1 MSVLKMIVAD
11 DQYYLSGEPH
21 GSCAEWV
28 YAACSRNPKSLEELD
43 RLLPEFGADAD
54 LRRLLSYGSLELEPV
69 DAGLIIVDL
78 AKKWIY
84 AEDSYFDAHRTGRY
98 TTRDDEREIEY
109 RFSDEWQFVSEP
121 KWFRYLHDLNLKSYG
136 NLHGPANAGA
146 DDGEFFS
153 DDFEFEDEP
162 APAVDDDYRNDSYSD
177 VTYTN
182 RVCGL
187 IYFEP
192 QNADETRDYQTL
204 EHIASYDNDAAAAL
218 HGIEREKE
226 KIASLKIELQAAENL
241 LKRTGEP
248 RWEIKCSALQAHLG
262 KHEKDISRLTGEHSE
277 AAAMAAELRNLLATD
292 KGREWLKDWE
302 EDEEE
307 DAEDMEL
314 PY

>member
-11 DQYYLSGEPH
+11 DQHYLSGEPH

-28 YAACSRNPKSLEELD
+28 YAACSRNPKSLEELE
-43 RLLPEFGADAD
+43 RLLPEFGADTN
-54 LRRLLSYGSLELEPV
+54 LRSLFGYGSLELEPF

-84 AEDSYFDAHRTGRY
+84 AEDSYFGAHRTGSY
-98 TTRDDEREIEY
+98 TTRDDERKIAY

-121 KWFRYLHDLNLKSYG
+121 KWFRYLHDLSLKSYF
-136 NLHGPANAGA
+136 NRHEPEDAGA
-146 DDGEFFS
+146 DDGEFSS
-153 DDFEFEDEP
+153 DDFEFEEEP
-162 APAVDDDYRNDSYSD
+162 APAFDDDYRSDSYSD
-177 VTYTN
+177 VKFTN
-182 RVCGL
+182 RICGM

-192 QNADETRDYQTL
+192 QNAEETRDYQAL

-241 LKRTGEP
+241 WKRTGEP
-248 RWEIKCSALQAHLG
+248 RWEIKCSALQAGLG
-262 KHEKDISRLTGEHSE
+262 KHEKTISRLTDEHSE

-292 KGREWLKDWE
+292 KGRGWLKDWE
-302 EDEEE
+302 EEEE
-307 DAEDMEL
+307 DSDDMDL